1 MAIDYIK
8 IDTTAARAADL
19 KNFISMMRQTE
30 ELGQRVL
37 DVMNHNQD
45 GTTWTTLE
53 ALFGLAAGKGQ
64 AVYTLV
70 NGTVGAF
77 NGTFQNNSAVLITQ
91 QVG

>member
-8 IDTTAARAADL
+8 IDTTSVRGANL
-19 KNFISMMRQTE
+19 KNAILVLRQAE
-30 ELGQRVL
+30 ELLQREL

-53 ALFGLAAGKGQ
+53 TLYGLSTGKGQ
-64 AVYTLV
+64 TVFNYV

-77 NGTFQNNSAVLITQ
+77 NGTFQNNNAALITQ